1 MLTGVA
7 TESCS
12 SYISVTF
19 SFRKIK
25 YVKYVK
31 IIRVSIPFYE
41 NDTPDKNVKRQ
52 SNFNTLYNKNDVSH
66 NLSVRNINVIV
77 ENHN

>member
-12 SYISVTF
+12 SYMSVTL

-25 YVKYVK
+25 YVK
-31 IIRVSIPFYE
+31 IIRASIPFYE
-41 NDTPDKNVKRQ
+41 NDKPDKHKTLKDGRY
-52 SNFNTLYNKNDVSH
+52 NFNTLYFNKNDLH
-66 NLSVRNINVIV
+66 NSSVCNINVIV